1 MKNPAWFFAG
11 EVLLTGLLRFAL
23 RSPFP
28 FILFS
33 TLIVFQALLLLAAL
47 HALRNR
53 PLARIFFWMPF
64 SAFLLRAILFTS
76 EPVLSNDVYRY
87 VWDGRLVTMGI
98 NPWDR
103 SPTELRSHPALRE
116 ALFPPDHG
124 EIPSI
129 YPPLAQA
136 YFGAA
141 TFISTSPWIF
151 ALFASLADAVSVWLL
166 LLALRKADAPLAWG
180 LLFAWHP
187 LSILE
192 SGHSG
197 HLEGFGVLFLSL
209 FLSWLPR
216 HRLRASFALVAASLI
231 KIWPAVFLT
240 LLWREPKGRKAF
252 LAGSSLVMALMVPFW
267 FLARGTPE
275 MPAYLTRWEF
285 HGALYG
291 ILTMALPSLT
301 ARAFLATA
309 FCSAALYL
317 GAFRAPPWKL
327 DGPTAGLFVTGAF
340 LFLSPTVHPWY
351 ALWIIP
357 FLVLRPQAE
366 WIYLSFAVLSSYA
379 VLPRYVEERVWI
391 ESTWPR
397 LLTYAPVA
405 IGCVFRF
412 WKSARTVKTVT

>member
-11 EVLLTGLLRFAL
+11 EVLLTVLLRFTL

-28 FILFS
+28 FTLFS
-33 TLIVFQALLLLAAL
+33 TLIVLQALLLLAAL
-47 HALRNR
+47 YALRNR
-53 PLARIFFWMPF
+53 PLAGALFWMPL

-87 VWDGRLVTMGI
+87 VWDGRLVTMGM
-98 NPWDR
+98 NPWNS
-103 SPTELRSHPALRE
+103 SPTKLRDLPALAE
-116 ALFPPDHG
+116 VPLPPDHG

-136 YFGAA
+136 YFAAA
-141 TFISTSPWIF
+141 TFVSTSPWIF

-166 LLALRKADAPLAWG
+166 LLTLRKAGTSGSLA

-187 LSILE
+187 LSILA
-192 SGHSG
+192 SGHNG
-197 HLEGFGVLFLSL
+197 NLEGFGVLFLSL
-209 FLSWLPR
+209 FLLWLPR
-216 HRLRASFALVAASLI
+216 SRLHASCALVAAALI

-240 LLWREPKGRKAF
+240 LLWREPRGRKA
-252 LAGSSLVMALMVPFW
+252 LLVGSSLVLALLVPFW
-267 FLARGTPE
+267 FFARGTTE
-275 MPAYLTRWEF
+275 MPAYLARWEF

-291 ILTMALPSLT
+291 ILTTALSSIT

-309 FCSAALYL
+309 FCSIALYV
-317 GAFRAPPWKL
+317 GAFRAPPWRL

-351 ALWIIP
+351 ALWILP
-357 FLVLRPQAE
+357 FLVLRPRAE
-366 WIYLSFAVLSSYA
+366 WIYLTFAVLSSYA
-379 VLPRYVEERVWI
+379 VIPRYVGERVWI
-391 ESTWPR
+391 EATWPR